1 MSTKTTF
8 KRIALVAVAAL
19 GFGMVS
25 AVPSFAGNS
34 ATPFT
39 ITAAQ
44 GSLPV
49 AAAATMTATQL
60 TGALNY
66 VELTAT
72 NDFTDTST
80 VTVTVSGSTI
90 STFSVATTGG
100 STSNTLLNAAGTVLT
115 YTDGSN
121 VDGSLIRIPTTVAG
135 TITVTVASLSV
146 TAGVTTATTRQAI
159 TFTVI
164 DRKTWS
170 DRYSTATAAGV
181 SVGSSSGVWASS
193 ETNIHAPKGALNTT
207 PVNVATITLD
217 FEDATD
223 VDLNA
228 TTGTFPAV
236 RAAIRPGTGLMPGPG
251 NLKWNSENAI
261 GRDVTLVTTSQNPV
275 LNVFNDGVAGTAIID
290 IFVAG
295 ATTPSFT
302 KTVYFYGAVTKLAV
316 SETTGR
322 LYVANAAGGAWGCG
336 AASCA
341 ATSVATTPAATITA
355 TDALGLSVPYLSL
368 TATSSSTTDFSSSVT
383 INQSA
388 TSAGTYFSD
397 VVAVGNGTSGK
408 TANYT
413 WASGTIVSNALTY
426 ALGTAMTAVA
436 FTVTP
441 AAGIGQVGTMA
452 VALTD
457 ASANKPFD
465 AAYTLDLKS
474 NVSLTGSIVPATSS
488 TISQAQTTTSYIV
501 LNGGKDGSWT
511 FFNPLVAGDVSFAGS
526 TFGGLAITAAFTVTN
541 EAVSAAADVAAE
553 ALDAANAATDAAN
566 AAAEA
571 ADAATA
577 AAQDAADAVAALAT
591 QVATYI
597 SNLRKQI
604 TALTNLVVK
613 IQKKVRA

>member
-25 AVPSFAGNS
+25 AVPSFAANS
-34 ATPFT
+34 ATPFV

-44 GSLPV
+44 GSVPV

-72 NDFTDTST
+72 NDFSDTST

-90 STFSVATTGG
+90 STVVLGAGG

-115 YTDGSN
+115 YTDGSVIDN
-121 VDGSLIRIPTTVAG
+121 SVIRIPTTVAG
-135 TITVTVASLSV
+135 TITVTVASLAV
-146 TAGVTTATTRQAI
+146 TAGVTTATTRQTI
-159 TFTVI
+159 TFTVF

-170 DRYSTATAAGV
+170 DRYSTATASGV
-181 SVGSSSGVWASS
+181 SVGSSTGVWASG
-193 ETNIHAPKGALNTT
+193 ETIYGPKGALNAAA
-207 PVNVATITLD
+207 VNVADITFD

-223 VDLNA
+223 VDLSA
-228 TTGTFPAV
+228 TTGTFPTARAV
-236 RAAIRPGTGLMPGPG
+236 IKSGPG
-251 NLKWNSENAI
+251 NLQWGSEAAI
-261 GRDVTLVTTSQNPV
+261 GRDVSLVTTAQAPV
-275 LNVFNDGVAGTAIID
+275 LNVFNDGTSGTAVIE
-290 IFVAG
+290 IFVGG
-295 ATTPSFT
+295 ATTASYT
-302 KTVYFYGAVTKLAV
+302 KSVSFYGAVTSLVAV
-316 SETTGR
+316 QG
-322 LYVANAAGGAWGCG
+322 LYVADAAGGAWGCG
-336 AASCA
+336 ASSCA
-341 ATSVATTPAATITA
+341 ASSVATTPAATITA
-355 TDALGLSVPYLSL
+355 KDANGTLVPYLTL
-368 TATSSSTTDFSSSVT
+368 AATSSSTTDFSSSVS
-383 INQSA
+383 IAQSS
-388 TSAGTYFSD
+388 TGPGTYFSD
-397 VVAVGNGTSGK
+397 VVAVTNGKSGK
-408 TANYT
+408 TASYT
-413 WASGTIVSNALTY
+413 WASGTVTTNALTY

-457 ASANKPFD
+457 ASANKPYD
-465 AAYTLDLKS
+465 ASYAFALKT
-474 NVSLTGSIVPATSS
+474 NVSLTGSIAPAASTTVAQSANSS
-488 TISQAQTTTSYIV
+488 TNYIV
-501 LNGGKDGSWT
+501 LNGAGSWT

-526 TFGGLAITAAFTVTN
+526 TFGGLAVTATFTVTN
-541 EAVSAAADVAAE
+541 EAVSVAADLAAE

-613 IQKKVRA
+613 IQKKVKA

>member
-90 STFSVATTGG
+90 STFSLATSGG
-100 STSNTLLNAAGTVLT
+100 STANTLLNAAGTVLT

-121 VDGSLIRIPTTVAG
+121 IDGSLIRIPTTVAG
-135 TITVTVASLSV
+135 TITVTVASLAV
-146 TAGVTTATTRQAI
+146 TAGVTTSTTRQAI
-159 TFTVI
+159 TFTVF

-170 DRYSTATAAGV
+170 DRYSTATASGV
-181 SVGSSSGVWASS
+181 SVGSGTGVWASG
-193 ETNIHAPKGALNTT
+193 ETVYGPKGALNDAA
-207 PVNVATITLD
+207 VNVADITFD

-223 VDLNA
+223 ANLSA
-228 TTGTFPAV
+228 TTGTFPTARAV
-236 RAAIRPGTGLMPGPG
+236 IKSGPG
-251 NLKWNSENAI
+251 NLQWGSEAAI
-261 GRDVTLVTTSQNPV
+261 GRDVSLVTTAQAPV
-275 LNVFNDGVAGTAIID
+275 LNVFNDGTSGTAVIE
-290 IFVAG
+290 IFVGG
-295 ATTPSFT
+295 ATTASYT
-302 KTVYFYGAVTKLAV
+302 KSVSFYGAVTSLVAAQ
-316 SETTGR
+316 G

-336 AASCA
+336 ASSCA

-355 TDALGLSVPYLSL
+355 TDANGTLVPYLTL
-368 TATSSSTTDFSSSVT
+368 TATSSSTTDFSSSVSVA
-383 INQSA
+383 QSS
-388 TSAGTYFSD
+388 TGAGTYFSD
-397 VVAVGNGTSGK
+397 VVAVTNGKSGK
-408 TANYT
+408 TATYT
-413 WASGTIVSNALTY
+413 WASGTVTTSALTY

-436 FTVTP
+436 FTATP

-465 AAYTLDLKS
+465 AAYTLDLKT
-474 NVSLTGSIVPATSS
+474 NVSLTGSIAPATST
-488 TISQAQTTTSYIV
+488 TISQTGTTTSYIV
-501 LNGGKDGSWT
+501 LNGAGSWT

-526 TFGGLAITAAFTVTN
+526 TFGGKAITATFTVTN
-541 EAVSAAADVAAE
+541 EAVSVAADLAAE

-613 IQKKVRA
+613 IQKKVKA

>member
-25 AVPSFAGNS
+25 AVPSFATTS
-34 ATPFT
+34 ATPFA

-49 AAAATMTATQL
+49 TAAATMTATQL
-60 TGALNY
+60 SGPNNY

-72 NDFTDTST
+72 ADYSDTST
-80 VTVTVSGSTI
+80 VTVSVSGSTI
-90 STFSVATTGG
+90 STFSLGTNGTTA
-100 STSNTLLNAAGTVLT
+100 NTLLNAAATVLT
-115 YTDGSN
+115 YTDG
-121 VDGSLIRIPTTVAG
+121 DKMETSLIRIPTTVAG
-135 TITVTVASLSV
+135 TITVTVASRSV
-146 TAGVTTATTRQAI
+146 TAGVVTATPRQTI

-164 DRKTWS
+164 DRKVWS
-170 DRYSTATAAGV
+170 DRYSTATTSAGAAV
-181 SVGSSSGVWASS
+181 NSTTGVWASG
-193 ETNIHAPKGALNTT
+193 ETVYGPKGALNDSAT
-207 PVNVATITLD
+207 NVADITFD

-236 RAAIRPGTGLMPGPG
+236 RAAIKSGPG
-251 NLKWNSENAI
+251 NLKWGSEAAI
-261 GRDVTLVTTSQNPV
+261 GRDVSLVTTAQAPV
-275 LNVFNDGVAGTAIID
+275 LNVFNDGTSGTAVIE
-290 IFVAG
+290 IFVGG
-295 ATTPSFT
+295 ATTASFT
-302 KTVYFYGAVTKLAV
+302 KSVSFYGAVTSL
-316 SETTGR
+316 
-322 LYVANAAGGAWGCG
+322 VAAQGLFVADAAGGAWGCG
-336 AASCA
+336 ASSCA

-355 TDALGLSVPYLSL
+355 KDANGTLVPYLSL
-368 TATSSSTTDFSSSVT
+368 AATSSSTTDFSSSVA
-383 INQSA
+383 IAQSA
-388 TSAGTYFSD
+388 TSPGTYYSD
-397 VVAVGNGTSGK
+397 VVVVGNGKSGK
-408 TANYT
+408 TASYT
-413 WASGTIVSNALTY
+413 WASGTVTTNALTY

-441 AAGIGQVGTMA
+441 GAGLGQVGTMA

-457 ASANKPFD
+457 ASANKPYD
-465 AAYTLDLKS
+465 ASYAFALKT
-474 NVSLTGSIVPATSS
+474 NVSLTGSIAPAS
-488 TISQAQTTTSYIV
+488 ATTMKQDGTATNYIV
-501 LNGGKDGSWT
+501 LNGAGSWT

-526 TFGGLAITAAFTVTN
+526 TFGGLAVTASFTVTN
-541 EAVSAAADVAAE
+541 EAVSAAADLAAE

-613 IQKKVRA
+613 IQKKVKA

>member
-25 AVPSFAGNS
+25 AVPSFATTS

-90 STFSVATTGG
+90 STVILGTGG
-100 STSNTLLNAAGTVLT
+100 DSTNTLLNAAGTVLT
-115 YTDGSN
+115 YTTGDNIGAS
-121 VDGSLIRIPTTVAG
+121 VIRIPTTVAG
-135 TITVTVASLSV
+135 TITVTVASLAV

-159 TFTVI
+159 TFTVF

-170 DRYSTATAAGV
+170 DRYSTATLAGHDV
-181 SVGSSSGVWASS
+181 NSTSGVWAVG
-193 ETNIHAPKGALNTT
+193 ETVYAPKGALNAAA
-207 PVNVATITLD
+207 VNVAKISFD

-223 VDLNA
+223 ADLTT
-228 TTGTFPAV
+228 TTGTMPTV

-251 NLKWNSENAI
+251 NLQWGSEAAI
-261 GRDVTLVTTSQNPV
+261 GRDVTLLSTTAQAPV
-275 LNVFNDGVAGTAIID
+275 LNVYNDGVAGTAIID

-295 ATTPSFT
+295 ATTASYT
-302 KTVYFYGAVTKLAV
+302 KTVYFYGAVTSLVAAQ
-316 SETTGR
+316 G

-336 AASCA
+336 ATSCA

-355 TDALGLSVPYLSL
+355 KDALGTFVPYLAL
-368 TATSSSTTDFSSSVT
+368 TATSTSTTDFSSSVT
-383 INQSA
+383 RNQSA
-388 TSAGTYFSD
+388 AAPGTYFSD
-397 VVAVGNGTSGK
+397 VVAVTNGTSGK

-413 WASGTIVSNALTY
+413 WTSGTIVSNALTY

-457 ASANKPFD
+457 ASTNKPYD
-465 AAYTLDLKS
+465 AAYTLSLKS
-474 NVSLTGSIVPATSS
+474 SVSLTGSIAPATST
-488 TISQAQTTTSYIV
+488 TISQTGTTTDYIV
-501 LNGGKDGSWT
+501 LNGAGSWT

-526 TFGGLAITAAFTVTN
+526 TFGLVGVAGLAITAAFTVTN
-541 EAVSAAADVAAE
+541 EAVSVAADLAAE

-613 IQKKVRA
+613 IQKKVKA